1 MATGSRRVTAQRS
14 GIALAALLVAS
25 MSAQDHR
32 IAAALQQGVS
42 ATGSA
47 TGGAVG
53 NQPAH
58 LVKASFGTISPA
70 IAHHY
75 P

>member
-25 MSAQDHR
+25 MSVHDHR
-32 IAAALQQGVS
+32 VAAALQQTTS

-47 TGGAVG
+47 VG
-53 NQPAH
+53 NQPPH
-58 LVKASFGTISPA
+58 LVKASFGTINPG